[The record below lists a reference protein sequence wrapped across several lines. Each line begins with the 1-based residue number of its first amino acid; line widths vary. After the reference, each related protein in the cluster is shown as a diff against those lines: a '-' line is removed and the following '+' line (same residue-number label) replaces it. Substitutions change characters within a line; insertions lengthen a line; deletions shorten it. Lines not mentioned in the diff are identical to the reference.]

1 MSRDSGPNVFQR
13 GVMALILL
21 SLLRREDMYG
31 YQLVQET
38 ERRSGGRL
46 KTQEGSL
53 YPVLY
58 RLQEQGLISDHRVL
72 VGKRMTRVYYHL
84 EPAGE
89 ARLEEMIREYESMMT
104 GVTAIIR
111 EEAPPC
117 GKDSGKSTDT
127 SGPSAAICPVPENTK
142 TAADGA
148 AQRGGGLLRR
158 NPERRPGSPVRD
170 APAGGC
176 GVCGRHE
183 HPGAAGR
190 PAAAASGADDP
201 DRGGAGGAAAVGG
214 GPLRQPV

>member
-72 VGKRMTRVYYHL
+72 GEQGKHIANR
-84 EPAGE
+84 
-89 ARLEEMIREYESMMT
+89 
-104 GVTAIIR
+104 
-111 EEAPPC
+111 
-117 GKDSGKSTDT
+117 SGY
-127 SGPSAAICPVPENTK
+127 GYCVE
-142 TAADGA
+142 
-148 AQRGGGLLRR
+148 L
-158 NPERRPGSPVRD
+158 
-170 APAGGC
+170 
-176 GVCGRHE
+176 
-183 HPGAAGR
+183 
-190 PAAAASGADDP
+190 
-201 DRGGAGGAAAVGG
+201 
-214 GPLRQPV
+214 

>member
-58 RLQEQGLISDHRVL
+58 RLQEQGLISDRRVL

-111 EEAPPC
+111 EEVPSC
-117 GKDSGKSTDT
+117 GKDSGRSTDM

-142 TAADGA
+142 
-148 AQRGGGLLRR
+148 
-158 NPERRPGSPVRD
+158 SS
-170 APAGGC
+170 C
-176 GVCGRHE
+176 
-183 HPGAAGR
+183 
-190 PAAAASGADDP
+190 
-201 DRGGAGGAAAVGG
+201 
-214 GPLRQPV
+214 

>member
-1 MSRDSGPNVFQR
+1 MSRDSGPNVFQH

-111 EEAPPC
+111 EEVPPC
-117 GKDSGKSTDT
+117 GKDSGRSTDM

-142 TAADGA
+142 
-148 AQRGGGLLRR
+148 
-158 NPERRPGSPVRD
+158 SS
-170 APAGGC
+170 C
-176 GVCGRHE
+176 
-183 HPGAAGR
+183 
-190 PAAAASGADDP
+190 
-201 DRGGAGGAAAVGG
+201 
-214 GPLRQPV
+214 